1 MQVFSS
7 STRNLLLI
15 FHVQLIDMFR
25 HLEQQLEQRKII
37 ADDAPEIN
45 SDYVIRKISFAQKPI

>member
-1 MQVFSS
+1 M
-7 STRNLLLI
+7 

-25 HLEQQLEQRKII
+25 HLEQQLEQRKQI
-37 ADDAPEIN
+37 ADDVAEVN